1 MVAEKYSDHNHD
13 HHNDDDM
20 MPSCLVVLVGE
31 MKICASCAV
40 AVEVERFHLQIKAH
54 GYWSGHDI
62 DIDIDIMLYPL
73 KLNDLA

>member
-1 MVAEKYSDHNHD
+1 MVAEKFNYNDHN

-40 AVEVERFHLQIKAH
+40 AVEVERFHLQSMWILV
-54 GYWSGHDI
+54 WS
-62 DIDIDIMLYPL
+62 
-73 KLNDLA
+73 